1 MTRLVLV
8 GGTTATARIEGIS
21 AAGADP
27 AAMAH
32 TPAADLEIVEFGRPV
47 DAPIV
52 PVSPTG
58 CPTPAVLTRAAREAI
73 GVDATYVDA
82 GLPGPTAAPTRT
94 VADAAGGDI
103 REQTPVPQ
111 PRQIFDAGQALG
123 RELGR
128 ELSHDGP
135 GGRERLLV
143 GETIPGGTT
152 TALGVLTALGE
163 RPTVSSS
170 LPENPLPL
178 KRSVVEA
185 GLGASGLAAGDA
197 AGEPWLAVA
206 AMGDPVLPAVAGIAH
221 GALGAGGAVTLAGGT
236 QLAAAGALLRHGG
249 VDDPLAL
256 ATTSHVASDD
266 SADIRGLAAD
276 LDLDLCVTDPGF
288 SERTGPV
295 ADAYG
300 RGEAKEGVGL
310 GGALALLD
318 RSSTGRREFHRRVDR
333 VYETVTA
340 DARAVEP

>member
-47 DAPIV
+47 EAPIV

-58 CPTPAVLTRAAREAI
+58 CPTPAVLTRAVREAV
-73 GVDATYVDA
+73 GLDATYVDA
-82 GLPGPTAAPTRT
+82 GLSGPTAAPTRT

-103 REQTPVPQ
+103 REPTPVPR
-111 PRQIFDAGQALG
+111 PRSIVEAG
-123 RELGR
+123 RELGGALAR
-128 ELSHDGP
+128 QSAGP
-135 GGRERLLV
+135 ERLWI

-185 GLGASGLAAGDA
+185 GLDASGLAPGEA
-197 AGEPWLAVA
+197 AGAPWRAVA
-206 AMGDPVLPAVAGIAH
+206 TMGDPVLPAVAGIAR
-221 GALGAGGAVTLAGGT
+221 GALDRGAAVTLAGGT
-236 QLAAAGALLRHGG
+236 QLAAAGALLRHAG
-249 VDDPLAL
+249 VDAPLEL
-256 ATTSHVASDD
+256 ATTSHVATDD
-266 SADIRGLAAD
+266 SADIRALAAD
-276 LDLDLCVTDPGF
+276 LDLDLRVSDPGF
-288 SERTGPV
+288 HARSGPI
-295 ADAYG
+295 ADAYA

-310 GGALALLD
+310 GGALAVLD
-318 RSSTGRREFHRRVDR
+318 RSATDRQQFHRCVER
-333 VYETVTA
+333 VYDAVTA